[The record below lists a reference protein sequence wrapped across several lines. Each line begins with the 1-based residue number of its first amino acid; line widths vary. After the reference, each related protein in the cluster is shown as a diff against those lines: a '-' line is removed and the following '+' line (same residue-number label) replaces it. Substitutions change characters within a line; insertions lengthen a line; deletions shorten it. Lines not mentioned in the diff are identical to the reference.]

1 MTRTLEEWLDYIEQQ
16 HPKSIELGLDRV
28 REVATRLRLGKPAK
42 QVITVGGTNG
52 KGSTVAFI
60 EAIARVAGLKVGTYT
75 SPHLLRYNERVRID
89 GREVSDA
96 ELVAAFEVVEAARF
110 GVSPIGSGVGV
121 QQSSTSD
128 DATID
133 PGQSWER
140 LPAARS
146 VSASGHERKQ
156 ELAAGSGSHAVLG
169 AQAGAVPLTYF
180 EFGTLAALWLFQQS
194 DLDLAVLEV
203 GLGGRLDAVNLVDAD
218 VAVITTVDIDH
229 VDWLGNDRESIGF
242 EKAGIAR
249 AWKPLV
255 LGEIDSPSSV
265 LRHAYAIG
273 ANAIRLGSDFFHEP
287 VDAAH
292 WRWRDAGFGI
302 ELPIP
307 ALAAP
312 VQRAN
317 AATAIAALRA
327 LDIDLPDSALVSGV
341 ESATLPGRLQRF
353 SAVGTP
359 VIVDVGHNPQAAREL
374 AAWLRGE
381 PASGRTLAVFAALAD
396 KDVEGIVSALEDAV
410 SQWFLAGLESVAG
423 RGQSVDEFA
432 ARLANTAAAAG
443 SRHASVSV
451 ALHAAQAQAEAGD
464 RILVFGSFHTVA
476 EALAVLHSG
485 Q

>member
-1 MTRTLEEWLDYIEQQ
+1 MTRTLEGWLDYIGQQ
-16 HPKSIELGLDRV
+16 HPQSIELGLERV
-28 REVATRLRLGKPAK
+28 REVAARLRLDKPAK
-42 QVITVGGTNG
+42 HVITVGGTNG

-60 EAIARVAGLKVGTYT
+60 ESIARAAELKVGAYT

-89 GREVSDA
+89 GREASDA
-96 ELVAAFEVVEAARF
+96 ELVAAFEAVEQARLLTSSARDLRAA
-110 GVSPIGSGVGV
+110 
-121 QQSSTSD
+121 
-128 DATID
+128 
-133 PGQSWER
+133 PGEGKALHVTQV
-140 LPAARS
+140 PAAEDS
-146 VSASGHERKQ
+146 LLHPPFGHLLPEQ
-156 ELAAGSGSHAVLG
+156 EGTAIL
-169 AQAGAVPLTYF
+169 LTYF

-194 DLDLAVLEV
+194 ELDLAVLEV

-255 LGEIDSPSSV
+255 LGEVDSPSSV

-273 ANAIRLGSDFFHEP
+273 ANAIRLGSDFFHEE
-287 VDAAH
+287 VDQGH
-292 WRWRDAGFGI
+292 WRWRDAGFQI
-302 ELPIP
+302 ELPLPI
-307 ALAAP
+307 LTAP

-327 LDIDLPDSALVSGV
+327 LDIGLPDSALATGV
-341 ESATLPGRLQRF
+341 GSATLPGRLQRF
-353 SAVGTP
+353 VIAGTS

-374 AAWLRGE
+374 AAWLQAE

-396 KDVEGIVSALEDAV
+396 KDGEGIVGALKDEV
-410 SQWFLAGLESVAG
+410 SEWLLAGLESVPG
-423 RGQSVDEFA
+423 RGQSMDEFA
-432 ARLANTAAAAG
+432 TRLAHTAAAGG
-443 SRHASVSV
+443 SRHVDVRA
-451 ALHAAQAQAEAGD
+451 ALNAAQAQAEAGD

-476 EALAVLHSG
+476 EALTVLHSG

>member
-1 MTRTLEEWLDYIEQQ
+1 MARTLQEWLDYIEQQ
-16 HPKSIELGLDRV
+16 HPKSIELGLGRT
-28 REVATRLRLGKPAK
+28 REAAERLSLGKPAAH
-42 QVITVGGTNG
+42 VITVGGTNG

-60 EAIARVAGLKVGTYT
+60 EAIARAAGLKVGTYT
-75 SPHLLRYNERVRID
+75 SPHLLRYNERVRIE
-89 GREVSDA
+89 GREASDE

-110 GVSPIGSGVGV
+110 SLLPPGEGGAQRRMREGESRPTEMTLQSDSPFPHPPFGHPV
-121 QQSSTSD
+121 SSTGQ
-128 DATID
+128 ALL
-133 PGQSWER
+133 PGGEGK
-140 LPAARS
+140 AI
-146 VSASGHERKQ
+146 
-156 ELAAGSGSHAVLG
+156 
-169 AQAGAVPLTYF
+169 PLTYF

-194 DLDLAVLEV
+194 NLDLVVLEV
-203 GLGGRLDAVNLVDAD
+203 GLGGRLDAVNIVDPD

-273 ANAIRLGSDFFHEP
+273 ANAVRLGSDFIHEA
-287 VDAAH
+287 VDESH
-292 WRWRDAGFGI
+292 WRWRDAGFEI
-302 ELPIP
+302 ELPNP
-307 ALAAP
+307 KLSAP

-327 LDIDLPDSALVSGV
+327 LDIELPTSALATGV
-341 ESATLPGRLQRF
+341 ASATLPGRLQRF
-353 SAVGTP
+353 DLHGTP

-374 AAWLRGE
+374 SAWLRTE
-381 PASGRTLAVFAALAD
+381 PVPGRTLAVFAALAD
-396 KDVEGIVSALEDAV
+396 KDVQGVVAALEGEI
-410 SQWFLAGLESVAG
+410 SEWFLAGLQSVG
-423 RGQSVDEFA
+423 TRGQSADE
-432 ARLANTAAAAG
+432 LASKVSGTAAAG
-443 SRHASVSV
+443 SRHADV
-451 ALHAAQAQAEAGD
+451 HAALQAARAQAHAED